1 MLLVVVTLHDVTEGF
16 AVFVFPHVQAVS
28 GTPQYKPGC
37 SGRSREENIFS
48 GFPRS
53 YFAGFFELSRF
64 LSNEGGNDFLGTIN
78 LLPVCKTKPYERSRY
93 VMSVAPKEL
102 LDVNTRI
109 ALFQNSLDLSCSS
122 ILPRSPLPFSR
133 SPA

>member
-1 MLLVVVTLHDVTEGF
+1 MRFGMLLTVVTLHNVTEGF

-53 YFAGFFELSRF
+53 YFAGFFELFPFFEQRRRERF
-64 LSNEGGNDFLGTIN
+64 LGDN
-78 LLPVCKTKPYERSRY
+78 
-93 VMSVAPKEL
+93 
-102 LDVNTRI
+102 
-109 ALFQNSLDLSCSS
+109 
-122 ILPRSPLPFSR
+122 
-133 SPA
+133 